1 MRQGQEMLKQAG
13 GRLTDSWHDD
23 DYVRELDVS
32 DCINRGKEYS
42 RTLSVCTKTETD
54 GDVRLRISSRC
65 VERRG
70 KDGQLPVYL
79 PTLLCE

>member
-23 DYVRELDVS
+23 DYVRKLDVS

-42 RTLSVCTKTETD
+42 KNAVGLHQNRD
-54 GDVRLRISSRC
+54 
-65 VERRG
+65 
-70 KDGQLPVYL
+70 
-79 PTLLCE
+79 